1 MWRVKN
7 YLSRHAKRAETAKGI
22 SQLKHQE
29 QSAIFAMKKTKITTV
44 VASLL
49 FASLAP
55 AQDIKS
61 DDNAPKTKLEAFE
74 AKTGSVLI
82 KGIQEIGSVAYNGS
96 VIVSC
101 REFTDAATG
110 NKQYGIAIEVNES
123 GTMARSNAT
132 LIDYDEIDSLLKGI
146 DYITKVDKSA
156 TTLSS
161 FEAIY
166 KTRGDFQ
173 VTTFSKKGG
182 EIGVAVQSGSIRT
195 ATAYLKV
202 SHLSKVREL
211 IENAKAKLDEAKS
224 TPPKDAK

>member
-1 MWRVKN
+1 MKN
-7 YLSRHAKRAETAKGI
+7 T
-22 SQLKHQE
+22 Q
-29 QSAIFAMKKTKITTV
+29 ITTL

-55 AQDIKS
+55 AQDTKP

-82 KGIQEIGSVAYNGS
+82 KGIQDIGSVANLGS
-96 VIVSC
+96 IIVSC

-110 NKQYGIAIEVNES
+110 NKQYGIAIEVSES
-123 GTMARSNAT
+123 GTIARSNAT

-156 TTLSS
+156 TALSG

-166 KTRGDFQ
+166 KTRGDFR

-195 ATAYLKV
+195 VTAYLKL

-224 TPPKDAK
+224 AQPKEGK